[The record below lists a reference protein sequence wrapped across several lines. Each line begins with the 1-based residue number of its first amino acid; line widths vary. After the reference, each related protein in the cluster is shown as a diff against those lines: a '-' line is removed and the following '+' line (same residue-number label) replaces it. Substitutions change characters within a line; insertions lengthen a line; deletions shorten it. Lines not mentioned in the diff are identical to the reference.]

1 MTIACMNTV
10 GAFMSGIASPLYLP
24 YIVAATSFENPILVN
39 LFTTINTSVASSIGD
54 IAAPIV
60 IGIAITRI
68 RFNITLL
75 SLLL

>member
-1 MTIACMNTV
+1 MACMNTV

-24 YIVAATSFENPILVN
+24 YIVAATSFENPMLVN

-68 RFNITLL
+68 RFSITLL